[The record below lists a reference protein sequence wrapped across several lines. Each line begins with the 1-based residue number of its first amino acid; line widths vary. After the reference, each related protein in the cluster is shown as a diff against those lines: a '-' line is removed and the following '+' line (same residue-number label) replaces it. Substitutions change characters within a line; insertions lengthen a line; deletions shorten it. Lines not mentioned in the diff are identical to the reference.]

1 MEAIHLEQKRETG
14 IISINN
20 SVVSAKEQHTDL
32 KDFLKGTI
40 SGEELVK
47 YVCDRLDEK
56 YIGKKLSCSI

>member
-1 MEAIHLEQKRETG
+1 MEAIRLGQKRETS

-32 KDFLKGTI
+32 KDFLQGTI

-47 YVCDRLDEK
+47 YVYDRLDEK
-56 YIGKKLSCSI
+56 YIVKN